1 MHKDTDNNTVIEF
14 AGIHRKF
21 YDSKVRLGKKLDI
34 TNMNPQ
40 LKRHI
45 AMRGM
50 AHINLIAAWDTVIGS
65 IYAEHSLPDSI
76 KNISGIK
83 TLICKVRYTRIIEF
97 QHQKSEFIKQI
108 NLFAGMPLIADIR
121 FVRVDNLPKKQKIPT
136 PSGLRIPN
144 EPHPKLLTI
153 ESQCH
158 NEELKKAFHLL
169 AHVVMPIDK
178 TVDNP
183 VDKLVT
189 VNKSENLLNSWRDRA
204 KIILNCHDK

>member
-1 MHKDTDNNTVIEF
+1 MNNNNDAIIEF
-14 AGIHRKF
+14 SGATRKF
-21 YDSKVRLGKKLDI
+21 YDGKVRLGKKLNI
-34 TNMNPQ
+34 TSMNPQ

-50 AHINLIAAWDTVIGS
+50 SHINLIAAWDTVIGS
-65 IYAEHSLPDSI
+65 IYAEHSIPDSI

-97 QHQKSEFIKQI
+97 QHQKTEFIKQI

-121 FVRVDNLPKKQKIPT
+121 FVRVDNVPKKQKIPT
-136 PSGLRIPN
+136 PCGLRIPN
-144 EPHPKLLTI
+144 ELHPKLSKI
-153 ESQCH
+153 ESQCQ
-158 NEELKKAFHLL
+158 NTELQKAFHLL

-178 TVDNP
+178 AVDN
-183 VDKLVT
+183 LVSL
-189 VNKSENLLNSWRDRA
+189 NKSENLLNSWRDRA